1 MSSENPARAL
11 IADDQADVRTALRL
25 LLRDEGFEVT
35 EAATPDDVQEL
46 VRIQEFDV
54 ALVDLNFTRG
64 ATSGDEGIDL
74 LRWLGSVDDTLPVIV
89 MTAWG
94 TVPLAVEAMRRG
106 AKDFVQKPWQG
117 SRLVA
122 LLRTHAE
129 LARAV
134 RSGRRLEA
142 ENRLLREAGLPDIVS
157 ESPAMLRVLDLV
169 HRTAPTEANVLILGE
184 SGTGKGVVA
193 RMLHALSRRCREP
206 FITVN
211 VGAVPESLF
220 EAEFFGHTRGAFTGA
235 AEMRLGRFDLADGGT
250 LFLDEIATAS
260 PAAQAKLLRVL
271 ETGEFEPV
279 GSSRTRGVDVRIMAA
294 SNSDM
299 VKEVSAGRFR
309 EDLLYRLNVVEIRLP
324 PLRQRPEDI
333 PVLAHLFLE
342 RFARRH
348 HRQHLGFSPEALE
361 QLATYSWP
369 GNVRELEHVVE
380 RAVILAPND
389 RIRPSDF
396 WLPAEPAG
404 KTEGVGLHATE
415 RQLIARALARTRGNI
430 AEAAR
435 QLGLS
440 RQALYRRMQK
450 HGLERP

>member
-1 MSSENPARAL
+1 MQPESRARAL
-11 IADDQADVRTALRL
+11 IADDQADVRTALRI
-25 LLRDEGFEVT
+25 LLREEGFEVT
-35 EAATPDDVQEL
+35 EAATPDDVREA
-46 VRIQEFDV
+46 VRRQEFDV
-54 ALVDLNFTRG
+54 ALIDLNFTRG

-74 LRWLGSVDDTLPVIV
+74 LQCLGELDDTLPVIV

-106 AKDFVQKPWQG
+106 ARDFVQKPWQR
-117 SRLVA
+117 SRLVT

-134 RSGRRLEA
+134 RCGRRLEA
-142 ENRLLREAGLPDIVS
+142 ENRLLREAGIPELVS
-157 ESPAMLRVLDLV
+157 ESPAMRRVLDLV
-169 HRTAPTEANVLILGE
+169 RRTAPTEANVLILGE
-184 SGTGKGVVA
+184 SGTGKSVVA
-193 RMLHALSRRCREP
+193 RMLHALSPRAEEP

-235 AEMRLGRFDLADGGT
+235 AETRLGRFDLAHRGT
-250 LFLDEIATAS
+250 LFLDEVVTAP

-279 GSSRTRGVDVRIMAA
+279 GSPRTRKVDVRILAA
-294 SNSDM
+294 SNSDLAA
-299 VKEVSAGRFR
+299 EVAAGRFR
-309 EDLLYRLNVVEIRLP
+309 EDLLYRLNTVEIRLP
-324 PLRQRPEDI
+324 PLRQRFEDI

-348 HRQHLGFSPEALE
+348 HRRRLAFSPEALE
-361 QLATYSWP
+361 RLATYSWP

-380 RAVILAPND
+380 RAVILARDD

-396 WLPAEPAG
+396 WLPVGRAAAAEG
-404 KTEGVGLHATE
+404 HGLHATE
-415 RQLIARALARTRGNI
+415 RQLIVRALARTRGNI

-440 RQALYRRMQK
+440 RQALYRRIKK